1 MSSNPTH
8 TQALGPTGL
17 NLIRIAISAYFV
29 AVAMDWAEGFD
40 KGALFQTLNTPGI
53 ADFIGSMLLFYL
65 AFVYMCGFQL
75 RMSALLLAVFVLASA
90 FVSAFVH
97 QNGQNFGGSDLWRD
111 LAFVC
116 AILLSYA
123 SLSRRDM
130 RRVAVLSQKFQ
141 ARKLP
146 KNKIVQPARMPQ
158 RYKTKPSSA
167 PASAWEEMRPT
178 PQTATAAAPTA
189 MRGEV
194 LDRPSDN
201 LFSNV

>member
-1 MSSNPTH
+1 MSSKVTH

-29 AVAMDWAEGFD
+29 AVALDWADGVD
-40 KGALFQTLNTPGI
+40 KGALFHSLNTPGI

-75 RMSALLLAVFVLASA
+75 RMSALFLAVFVLASA
-90 FVSAFVH
+90 FVSTFVH
-97 QNGQNFGGSDLWRD
+97 QNGEDFGGSGLWRD

-123 SLSRRDM
+123 SLSRRDL
-130 RRVAVLSQKFQ
+130 RRVAVLREKLQ

-146 KNKIVQPARMPQ
+146 KNKIIQPARMPQ
-158 RYKTKPSSA
+158 RYPTQPGPVPTSA
-167 PASAWEEMRPT
+167 MGDIDPTAASAE
-178 PQTATAAAPTA
+178 PTA
-189 MRGEV
+189 VRGEV
-194 LDRPSDN
+194 LDRASDN